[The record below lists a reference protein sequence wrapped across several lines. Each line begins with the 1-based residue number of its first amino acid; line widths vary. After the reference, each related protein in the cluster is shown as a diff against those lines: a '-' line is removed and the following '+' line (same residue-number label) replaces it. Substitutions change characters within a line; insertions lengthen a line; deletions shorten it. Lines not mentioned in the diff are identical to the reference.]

1 MFRDVV
7 AAKLGEYDL
16 DNAVEQEN
24 ALQELMQHYILAS
37 LSRAGLFAEAMFHGG
52 TCLRIVYGINR
63 FSQDLDFLL
72 KKSNPHFVWQPYL
85 ARVQRDC
92 AQEGIDFEIQD
103 KSDVDGAMRK
113 AFVKTDSIGK
123 VMTLGLPY
131 GRQTQRKI
139 RVKLEIDTNPP
150 EGSRFETSY
159 LSFPTT
165 ASITVQS
172 LASSFATKSH
182 ALLCRTYTKGRDW
195 YDLIWYV
202 GRRIEPNLELLAN
215 ALLQQ
220 GPWKNEKQ
228 EITLAWLLS
237 ALRDK
242 IGTIDW
248 RVARSDVQ
256 RFLPTKEQEGLQVWS
271 ENFFLHQVA
280 QMEGYLAD

>member
-1 MFRDVV
+1 MFHDVV

-16 DNAVEQEN
+16 GNAVEQEN

-72 KKSNPHFVWQPYL
+72 KKPDPHFVWQPYL

-92 AQEGIDFEIQD
+92 AQEGIDLEIQD
-103 KSDVDGAMRK
+103 KSAVDKAIRK
-113 AFVKTDSIGK
+113 TFVKTDSIGK

-131 GRQTQRKI
+131 GRQAQRKI
-139 RVKLEIDTNPP
+139 RVKLEIDANPP
-150 EGSRFETSY
+150 EGSRFETNY
-159 LSFPTT
+159 LSFPVT
-165 ASITVQS
+165 APITVQS
-172 LASSFATKSH
+172 LASGFATKSH

-195 YDLIWYV
+195 YDLVWYV

-228 EITLAWLLS
+228 EITVAWLLN

-248 RVARSDVQ
+248 RIARSDVQ
-256 RFLPTKEQEGLQVWS
+256 RFLPTKEQEGLKVWS

-280 QMEGYLAD
+280 RMEGYLAD

>member
-1 MFRDVV
+1 MFHDVV

-16 DNAVEQEN
+16 GNAVEQEN

-72 KKSNPHFVWQPYL
+72 KKPNPHFVWQPYL

-103 KSDVDGAMRK
+103 KSDVDEAMRK

-131 GRQTQRKI
+131 GRQAQRKI

-150 EGSRFETSY
+150 EGSHFETNY

-165 ASITVQS
+165 APITVQS
-172 LASSFATKSH
+172 LASGFATKSH

-202 GRRIEPNLELLAN
+202 GRRIEPNLELLDN

-228 EITLAWLLS
+228 EITVAWLLN

-248 RVARSDVQ
+248 SVARSDVQ

>member
-1 MFRDVV
+1 MFHDVV

-16 DNAVEQEN
+16 GNAVEQEN

-72 KKSNPHFVWQPYL
+72 KKPNPHFVWQPYL

-92 AQEGIDFEIQD
+92 AQEGIGFEIQD
-103 KSDVDGAMRK
+103 KSDVDKAMRK

-131 GRQTQRKI
+131 GRQAQRKI

-159 LSFPTT
+159 LSFPVT
-165 ASITVQS
+165 APITVQS
-172 LASSFATKSH
+172 LASGFATKSH

-228 EITLAWLLS
+228 EITVAWLLN

-280 QMEGYLAD
+280 RMEGYLAD

>member
-1 MFRDVV
+1 MFHDVV

-16 DNAVEQEN
+16 GNAVEQEN

-72 KKSNPHFVWQPYL
+72 KKPNPHFVWQPYL

-131 GRQTQRKI
+131 GRQAQRKI

-159 LSFPTT
+159 ISFPVT
-165 ASITVQS
+165 APITVQS

-202 GRRIEPNLELLAN
+202 GRRIEPNLGLLAN

-228 EITLAWLLS
+228 EVTAAWLLN

-256 RFLPTKEQEGLQVWS
+256 RFLPTKEQAGLQVWS
-271 ENFFLHQVA
+271 ENFFLHQVT

>member
-1 MFRDVV
+1 MFHDVV

-16 DNAVEQEN
+16 GNAVEQEN

-72 KKSNPHFVWQPYL
+72 KKPDPHFVWQPYL

-92 AQEGIDFEIQD
+92 AQEGIGFEIQD
-103 KSDVDGAMRK
+103 KSDVDKAMRK

-131 GRQTQRKI
+131 GRQAQRKI
-139 RVKLEIDTNPP
+139 RVKLEIDTNPSA
-150 EGSRFETSY
+150 GSRFETSY
-159 LSFPTT
+159 LSFPVT
-165 ASITVQS
+165 APITVQS
-172 LASSFATKSH
+172 LASGFATKAH

-228 EITLAWLLS
+228 EITVAWLLN

-256 RFLPTKEQEGLQVWS
+256 RFLPTKEQEGLQVWG

>member
-1 MFRDVV
+1 MFHDVV

-16 DNAVEQEN
+16 GNAVEQEN

-72 KKSNPHFVWQPYL
+72 KKPNPHFVWQPYL

-103 KSDVDGAMRK
+103 KSDVDKAMRK

-131 GRQTQRKI
+131 GRQAQRKI

-150 EGSRFETSY
+150 ESSRFETSY
-159 LSFPTT
+159 LSFPVT
-165 ASITVQS
+165 APITVQS
-172 LASSFATKSH
+172 LASGFATKSH

-202 GRRIEPNLELLAN
+202 GRRIEPDLELLAN

-220 GPWKNEKQ
+220 GPWKNERQ
-228 EITLAWLLS
+228 EITVAWLLN

>member
-1 MFRDVV
+1 MFHDVV

-16 DNAVEQEN
+16 GNAVEQEN

-72 KKSNPHFVWQPYL
+72 KKPKPHFVWQPYL

-103 KSDVDGAMRK
+103 KSDVDGAMCK
-113 AFVKTDSIGK
+113 AFLKTDSIGK

-131 GRQTQRKI
+131 GRQAQRKI
-139 RVKLEIDTNPP
+139 RVRLEIDTNPP

-159 LSFPTT
+159 LSFPMT
-165 ASITVQS
+165 APITVQS
-172 LASSFATKSH
+172 LASGFATKSH

-228 EITLAWLLS
+228 EITVAWLLN

-256 RFLPTKEQEGLQVWS
+256 RFLPTKEQEGLQMWS

>member
-1 MFRDVV
+1 MFHDVV

-16 DNAVEQEN
+16 GNAVEQEN

-37 LSRAGLFAEAMFHGG
+37 LSRAGLFAETMFHGG
-52 TCLRIVYGINR
+52 TCLRIVYAINR

-72 KKSNPHFVWQPYL
+72 KKPNPHFVWQPYL
-85 ARVQRDC
+85 AKVQRDC
-92 AQEGIDFEIQD
+92 AQEGIDLEIQD
-103 KSDVDGAMRK
+103 KSAVDAAMRK

-131 GRQTQRKI
+131 GRQAQKKI

-150 EGSRFETSY
+150 EGSHFATSY
-159 LSFPTT
+159 LLFPVT
-165 ASITVQS
+165 APITVQS
-172 LASSFATKSH
+172 LSSGFATKIH

-202 GRRIEPNLELLAN
+202 GRRIEPNFKLLAN

-220 GPWKNEKQ
+220 GPWKNKKQ
-228 EITLAWLLS
+228 EITVAWLLN

-256 RFLPTKEQEGLQVWS
+256 RFLPTREQEGLQVWS
-271 ENFFLHQVA
+271 KNFFLQQVA
-280 QMEGYLAD
+280 RLEGYLAG

>member
-1 MFRDVV
+1 MFPDVV
-7 AAKLGEYDL
+7 VAKLGEYDL
-16 DNAVEQEN
+16 GNAVEQEN

-72 KKSNPHFVWQPYL
+72 KKPNPHFVWQPYL
-85 ARVQRDC
+85 ARVQHDC

-103 KSDVDGAMRK
+103 KSDVDKAMRK

-131 GRQTQRKI
+131 GRQAQRKI

-159 LSFPTT
+159 LSFPVT
-165 ASITVQS
+165 APITVQS
-172 LASSFATKSH
+172 LASGFATKSH

-228 EITLAWLLS
+228 EITVAWLLN

>member
-1 MFRDVV
+1 MFHDVV

-16 DNAVEQEN
+16 GNAVEQEN

-72 KKSNPHFVWQPYL
+72 KKPNPHFVWQPYL

-131 GRQTQRKI
+131 GRQAQRKI

-159 LSFPTT
+159 ISFPVT
-165 ASITVQS
+165 APITVQS
-172 LASSFATKSH
+172 LTSGFATKSH

-202 GRRIEPNLELLAN
+202 GRRVEPNLKLLAN

-220 GPWKNEKQ
+220 GPWKNKKQ
-228 EITLAWLLS
+228 EITVAWLLN

-256 RFLPTKEQEGLQVWS
+256 RFLPTKEQAGLQVWS
-271 ENFFLHQVA
+271 ENFFLHQVT

>member
-1 MFRDVV
+1 MFHDVV

-16 DNAVEQEN
+16 GNAVEQEN

-72 KKSNPHFVWQPYL
+72 KKINPHFVWQPYL

-92 AQEGIDFEIQD
+92 AQEGIDLEIQD
-103 KSDVDGAMRK
+103 KSAVDKAMRK

-123 VMTLGLPY
+123 VMTIGLPY

-150 EGSRFETSY
+150 EGSRFETNY

-165 ASITVQS
+165 APITVQS
-172 LASSFATKSH
+172 LASGFATKAH

-202 GRRIEPNLELLAN
+202 GRRTEPNLELLAN

-220 GPWKNEKQ
+220 GPYQDEKR
-228 EITLAWLLS
+228 EITVAWLLN

-280 QMEGYLAD
+280 RMEGYLAD

>member
-1 MFRDVV
+1 MFHDVV

-16 DNAVEQEN
+16 GNAVEQEN

-72 KKSNPHFVWQPYL
+72 KKPNPHFVWQPYL

-131 GRQTQRKI
+131 GRQAQRKI

-159 LSFPTT
+159 ISFPVT
-165 ASITVQS
+165 APITVQS
-172 LASSFATKSH
+172 LTSGFATKSH

-202 GRRIEPNLELLAN
+202 GRRVEPNLKLLAN

-220 GPWKNEKQ
+220 GPWKNKKQ
-228 EITLAWLLS
+228 EITVAWLLN

-256 RFLPTKEQEGLQVWS
+256 RFLPTKEQAGLQVWS
-271 ENFFLHQVA
+271 ETFFLHQVT

>member
-1 MFRDVV
+1 MFHDVV

-16 DNAVEQEN
+16 GNAVEQEN
-24 ALQELMQHYILAS
+24 ALQELMQHYILVS

-72 KKSNPHFVWQPYL
+72 KKPDPHFVWQPYL

-103 KSDVDGAMRK
+103 KSAVDKAMRK

-131 GRQTQRKI
+131 GRQAQRKI

-165 ASITVQS
+165 APITVQS
-172 LASSFATKSH
+172 LASGFATKSH

-195 YDLIWYV
+195 YDLVWYV
-202 GRRIEPNLELLAN
+202 RRRIEPNLELLAN

-220 GPWKNEKQ
+220 GPWKNEEQ
-228 EITLAWLLS
+228 EITVAWLLN

-280 QMEGYLAD
+280 RMEGYLAD

>member
-1 MFRDVV
+1 MFHDVV

-16 DNAVEQEN
+16 GNAVEQEN

-72 KKSNPHFVWQPYL
+72 KKPNPHFVWQPYL

-103 KSDVDGAMRK
+103 KSDVDEAMRR

-131 GRQTQRKI
+131 GRQAQRKI

-165 ASITVQS
+165 APITVQS
-172 LASSFATKSH
+172 LASGFATKSH

-195 YDLIWYV
+195 YDLVWYV
-202 GRRIEPNLELLAN
+202 GRRIEPNLRLLAN

-228 EITLAWLLS
+228 EITAAWLLN

-248 RVARSDVQ
+248 RVARGDVQ

>member
-1 MFRDVV
+1 MFHDVV

-16 DNAVEQEN
+16 GNAVEQEN
-24 ALQELMQHYILAS
+24 ALQELMQHYILVS

-72 KKSNPHFVWQPYL
+72 KKPDPHFVWQPYL

-103 KSDVDGAMRK
+103 KSAVDKAMRK

-131 GRQTQRKI
+131 GRQAQRKI

-165 ASITVQS
+165 APITVQS
-172 LASSFATKSH
+172 LASGFATKSH

-202 GRRIEPNLELLAN
+202 RRRIEPNLELLAN

-220 GPWKNEKQ
+220 GPWKNEEQ
-228 EITLAWLLS
+228 EITVAWLLN

-280 QMEGYLAD
+280 RMEGYLAD

>member
-1 MFRDVV
+1 MFHDVV

-16 DNAVEQEN
+16 GNAVEQEN

-52 TCLRIVYGINR
+52 TCLRIVNGINR

-72 KKSNPHFVWQPYL
+72 KKPNPHFVWQPYL

-103 KSDVDGAMRK
+103 KSDVDEAMRK

-131 GRQTQRKI
+131 GRQAQRKI

-150 EGSRFETSY
+150 AGSRFETSY

-165 ASITVQS
+165 APITVQS
-172 LASSFATKSH
+172 LASGFATKSH

-228 EITLAWLLS
+228 EITVAWLLN

-248 RVARSDVQ
+248 GVARSDVQ

-271 ENFFLHQVA
+271 ESFFLHQVA

>member
-1 MFRDVV
+1 MFHDVV

-16 DNAVEQEN
+16 GNAVEQEN

-52 TCLRIVYGINR
+52 TCLRVVYGINR

-72 KKSNPHFVWQPYL
+72 KKPNPHFVWQSYL

-103 KSDVDGAMRK
+103 KSDVDEAMCR

-131 GRQTQRKI
+131 GRQAQRKI

-150 EGSRFETSY
+150 AGSHFETSY

-165 ASITVQS
+165 APITVQS
-172 LASSFATKSH
+172 LASGFATKSH

-195 YDLIWYV
+195 YDLVWYV

-228 EITLAWLLS
+228 EITVTWLLN

-280 QMEGYLAD
+280 RLEGYLAD

>member
-1 MFRDVV
+1 MFHDVV

-16 DNAVEQEN
+16 GNAVEQEN

-72 KKSNPHFVWQPYL
+72 KKPDPHFVWQPYL

-103 KSDVDGAMRK
+103 KSAVDGAMRK

-131 GRQTQRKI
+131 GRQAQRKI

-165 ASITVQS
+165 APITVQS
-172 LASSFATKSH
+172 LASGFATKAH

-202 GRRIEPNLELLAN
+202 GRRTEPNLELLAN

-228 EITLAWLLS
+228 EITVAWLLN